1 MHGQN
6 AKLRQTE
13 IFLPE
18 NIVNCL
24 SVHPSHP
31 IPSKRR
37 IAERRTE
44 IENHI
49 LAYQCSAKCYHDAKQ
64 VGATSC
70 LLNPFIYEKIWDELI
85 RILSL
90 HKLTVSYLVSIVT
103 MEHKQSNL
111 LLSKAHLTNLNLN
124 NIKMIEAMG
133 LRIITSGSP

>member
-13 IFLPE
+13 IFLPK
-18 NIVNCL
+18 NIANCP

-44 IENHI
+44 IENNI
-49 LAYQCSAKCYHDAKQ
+49 LACQCSTKCYHDVKQ
-64 VGATSC
+64 IRATRY
-70 LLNPFIYEKIWDELI
+70 LLNPFIHEKIWDELI

-90 HKLTVSYLVSIVT
+90 HNFTVSYLVYMVT
-103 MEHKQSNL
+103 MEHKTIQPT
-111 LLSKAHLTNLNLN
+111 A
-124 NIKMIEAMG
+124 EQ
-133 LRIITSGSP
+133 GSPNKFEPQ